1 MYIQQLQ
8 AFLCAADCG
17 SFSKAAD
24 RLFNTPASVMNQIN
38 ALEKQV
44 GVRLLERNNH
54 GISLTAAGRSF
65 YSDAQSMLKLWEETQ
80 LRAREAARKEEHIIR
95 VGTSLLY
102 PCKKFMELWGKLK
115 EDDPEFR
122 IEIVPF
128 EDNHAHILSTLS
140 NLGRNID
147 ILVGACSSAM
157 WLDRCSIYPLGT
169 YKICCAVHRGHAL
182 AKKAALKINDLYGE
196 RLMMVKRGDTAKLDV
211 LRDML
216 EREHPQIYIE
226 DTPYFY
232 DAEVFNKCHQ
242 DGCILLSL
250 DAWSDVH
257 PGLVTLPVDWDYS
270 VEYGLLYSK
279 HPSRSVLLF
288 LEALAHS

>member
-95 VGTSLLY
+95 VGMALRG
-102 PCKKFMELWGKLK
+102 PCKKYM
-115 EDDPEFR
+115 
-122 IEIVPF
+122 
-128 EDNHAHILSTLS
+128 
-140 NLGRNID
+140 
-147 ILVGACSSAM
+147 
-157 WLDRCSIYPLGT
+157 
-169 YKICCAVHRGHAL
+169 
-182 AKKAALKINDLYGE
+182 
-196 RLMMVKRGDTAKLDV
+196 
-211 LRDML
+211 
-216 EREHPQIYIE
+216 
-226 DTPYFY
+226 
-232 DAEVFNKCHQ
+232 
-242 DGCILLSL
+242 
-250 DAWSDVH
+250 
-257 PGLVTLPVDWDYS
+257 
-270 VEYGLLYSK
+270 
-279 HPSRSVLLF
+279 
-288 LEALAHS
+288 

>member
-80 LRAREAARKEEHIIR
+80 LRAREAARERRAHNKGRHFFALSMQKIYGALGQAQGGRPRI
-95 VGTSLLY
+95 
-102 PCKKFMELWGKLK
+102 
-115 EDDPEFR
+115 R

-140 NLGRNID
+140 NLGG
-147 ILVGACSSAM
+147 ILIF
-157 WLDRCSIYPLGT
+157 W
-169 YKICCAVHRGHAL
+169 
-182 AKKAALKINDLYGE
+182 
-196 RLMMVKRGDTAKLDV
+196 
-211 LRDML
+211 
-216 EREHPQIYIE
+216 
-226 DTPYFY
+226 
-232 DAEVFNKCHQ
+232 
-242 DGCILLSL
+242 
-250 DAWSDVH
+250 
-257 PGLVTLPVDWDYS
+257 
-270 VEYGLLYSK
+270 
-279 HPSRSVLLF
+279 
-288 LEALAHS
+288 